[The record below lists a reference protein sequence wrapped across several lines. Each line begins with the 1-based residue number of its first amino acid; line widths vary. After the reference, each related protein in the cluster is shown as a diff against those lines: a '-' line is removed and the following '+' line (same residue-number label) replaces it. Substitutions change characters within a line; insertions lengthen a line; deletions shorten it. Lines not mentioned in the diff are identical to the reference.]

1 MLLPNNIAP
10 EDSIYYN
17 GAIVLDIAQREHR
30 ISLANLFCEVNK
42 SKSLSF
48 SMFLLCFLMLPI
60 SDRGTMISATVNM
73 NLSVSSFNS
82 ISFWFMY
89 FEALLLGKY
98 AFKIIRIS

>member
-17 GAIVLDIAQREHR
+17 GAIVLDIVQREHR

-48 SMFLLCFLMLPI
+48 SMFLLCLEWLYLI
-60 SDRGTMISATVNM
+60 NC
-73 NLSVSSFNS
+73 VSIQNEEVVLCS
-82 ISFWFMY
+82 
-89 FEALLLGKY
+89 
-98 AFKIIRIS
+98 

>member
-17 GAIVLDIAQREHR
+17 GAIVLDIVQREQR

-48 SMFLLCFLMLPI
+48 SMFLLCLDWLYLI
-60 SDRGTMISATVNM
+60 NC
-73 NLSVSSFNS
+73 VSIQNEEVVLCS
-82 ISFWFMY
+82 
-89 FEALLLGKY
+89 
-98 AFKIIRIS
+98 

>member
-17 GAIVLDIAQREHR
+17 GAIVLDIVQREHR

-48 SMFLLCFLMLPI
+48 SIFLLCLDWLYLI
-60 SDRGTMISATVNM
+60 NC
-73 NLSVSSFNS
+73 VSIQNEEVVLCS
-82 ISFWFMY
+82 
-89 FEALLLGKY
+89 
-98 AFKIIRIS
+98 

>member
-17 GAIVLDIAQREHR
+17 GAIVLDIVQREHR

-48 SMFLLCFLMLPI
+48 SMFLLCLDLLYLI
-60 SDRGTMISATVNM
+60 NC
-73 NLSVSSFNS
+73 VSIQN
-82 ISFWFMY
+82 
-89 FEALLLGKY
+89 EEVV
-98 AFKIIRIS
+98 

>member
-17 GAIVLDIAQREHR
+17 GAIVLDIVQREHR

-48 SMFLLCFLMLPI
+48 SMFLLCLDWLYLI
-60 SDRGTMISATVNM
+60 NC
-73 NLSVSSFNS
+73 VSMQNEEVILCS
-82 ISFWFMY
+82 
-89 FEALLLGKY
+89 
-98 AFKIIRIS
+98 

>member
-17 GAIVLDIAQREHR
+17 GAIVLDIVQREHR

-48 SMFLLCFLMLPI
+48 SMFLLCLDWLYLI
-60 SDRGTMISATVNM
+60 NC
-73 NLSVSSFNS
+73 VSIQNEEVVLCS
-82 ISFWFMY
+82 
-89 FEALLLGKY
+89 
-98 AFKIIRIS
+98 

>member
-17 GAIVLDIAQREHR
+17 GAIVLDIVQREHR

-48 SMFLLCFLMLPI
+48 SMFLLCL
-60 SDRGTMISATVNM
+60 D
-73 NLSVSSFNS
+73 
-82 ISFWFMY
+82 
-89 FEALLLGKY
+89 
-98 AFKIIRIS
+98 

>member
-17 GAIVLDIAQREHR
+17 GAIVLDIVQREHR

-48 SMFLLCFLMLPI
+48 SMFLLCLDWLYLI
-60 SDRGTMISATVNM
+60 NC
-73 NLSVSSFNS
+73 VSIQN
-82 ISFWFMY
+82 
-89 FEALLLGKY
+89 EEVVLCC
-98 AFKIIRIS
+98 